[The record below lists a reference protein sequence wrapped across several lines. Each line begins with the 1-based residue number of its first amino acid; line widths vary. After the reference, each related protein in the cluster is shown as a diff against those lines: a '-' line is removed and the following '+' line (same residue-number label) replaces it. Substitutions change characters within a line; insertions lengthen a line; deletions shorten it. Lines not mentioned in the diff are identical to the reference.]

1 MWKMHKLWKGLGPI
15 EEEEEALEEERV
27 SAGNVPPVPMLY
39 TKARMVQLRKA
50 RIPRANRSNLELSL
64 QRMVG
69 KRRRSRPQW

>member
-1 MWKMHKLWKGLGPI
+1 MWQELGPI

-50 RIPRANRSNLELSL
+50 RIPRVNQPTLEDNPP
-64 QRMVG
+64 
-69 KRRRSRPQW
+69 KIPSR

>member
-1 MWKMHKLWKGLGPI
+1 MWQELGPI

-50 RIPRANRSNLELSL
+50 RIPRLNQPTLEDNLP
-64 QRMVG
+64 
-69 KRRRSRPQW
+69 KIPSR